1 MSMKN
6 ELNRNIP
13 KEKFAFV
20 QMDASIHDS
29 KLDTKGR
36 SFFADALIRFKKNK
50 SSVIATWILAFL
62 LLYSI
67 VAPLLVPYDADMMDK
82 MYVSYPPFHPAIAEK
97 GWGILDG
104 SRTMPSV
111 NENGLLVYEAI
122 ELETGRQV
130 VLKKHDPSYQTV
142 IERGQEVTKVYYEVD
157 VNMYYLYGVSFM
169 VFKDAEYQNILAW
182 QEETGIRVI
191 YPYVESKD
199 VKGSTNGNVWYEVK
213 NEKGTPKLDKDGNF
227 VPAYSSNSAIESIP
241 YTGTRV
247 EGDPGTYIYCA
258 EKAPGTVQA
267 RVDYYAYY
275 QYLNGF
281 EPIYLFGTNSLGQDV
296 FSCIGI
302 GARFSLIFA
311 IVISA
316 LNMIIGAIYGAIQGY
331 YGGKID
337 LVMDRISDILSGIPF
352 IVAVTLFQLHLGQ
365 KVGTVGSLF
374 VAFIATG
381 WIGMSA
387 LTRKQFYRF
396 KSQEFVLSAR
406 TLGASDWRLMFKH
419 IFPNALGTI
428 ITSCALTI
436 PGVISSETNLTY
448 LGIVNI
454 QSFAGT
460 SIGTLMQQGSAA
472 MTTAPYALF
481 YPALY
486 LGLLMICFNL
496 FGNGLRDAFN
506 PALRGGED

>member
-6 ELNRNIP
+6 DMNRIIP

-20 QMDASIHDS
+20 QMDASIHDT

-67 VAPLLVPYDADMMDK
+67 VAPLLVPYDAYDMDK
-82 MYVSYPPFHPAIAEK
+82 MYLSYPPYHPAIAEK

-104 SRTMPSV
+104 RRTIPSV
-111 NENGLLVYEAI
+111 NDNGILAYQAI
-122 ELETGRQV
+122 EQETGRKV
-130 VLKKHDPSYQTV
+130 ILEKHDPTY
-142 IERGQEVTKVYYEVD
+142 QEVIRKGQTIVLTYYQVD
-157 VNMYYLYGVSFM
+157 VNYYYALGV
-169 VFKDAEYQNILAW
+169 VTRVLRDQEYKDLIQW

-191 YPYVESKD
+191 YPYVVPSD
-199 VKGSTNGNVWYEVK
+199 VKNVNDANVWYQVK
-213 NEKGTPKLDKDGNF
+213 NERGEPKLDSDGNLI
-227 VPAYSSNSAIESIP
+227 PAYSTNSQLETVP

-247 EGDPGTYIYCA
+247 EGDDGSYIYSCT
-258 EKAPGTVQA
+258 KAPGTVQV
-267 RVDYYAYY
+267 RIDYYAYY
-275 QYLNGF
+275 QYINGY
-281 EPIYLFGTNSLGQDV
+281 EPMYLFGTNSMGQDV

-311 IVISA
+311 ILISA
-316 LNMIIGAIYGAIQGY
+316 INMIIGAIYGAIQGY

-352 IVAVTLFQLHLGQ
+352 MVAVTLFQYHLSQ
-365 KVGTVGSLF
+365 KVGVVGSLF

-436 PGVISSETNLTY
+436 PSVISSETNLTY

-472 MTTAPYALF
+472 MTSAPYALF